1 MPSLNLLYK
10 ESYPIN
16 THIEIQIP
24 KVRKVLENEDS
35 YYNMVMMLTA
45 KPIDMMVQL
54 DDMGIDFTTINDY
67 DLFLMVFE
75 TLKTEDTSLI
85 FGDLDLSRFR
95 AAINEQ
101 NGSVILLN
109 PEGVRIDRAVANQI
123 ATVLRKIHDL
133 QVNNKRP
140 ANDEAKKYMLERA
153 RAKMKRAQR
162 RLTESYLEQQI
173 VAMVNTEQYH
183 YGFEGTL
190 ELSIYQF
197 NRCVRQIIKK
207 VDYEHLMHGVY
218 AGTISSKDLSQK
230 DLNWISHE

>member
-1 MPSLNLLYK
+1 MPTLNLLYK
-10 ESYPIN
+10 ESYSIN
-16 THIEIQIP
+16 DDIKIMIP
-24 KVRKVLENEDS
+24 KVRDVLEHDED

-45 KPIDMMVQL
+45 MPIDMMVQL
-54 DDMGIDFTTINDY
+54 DEMGVDFTDINEY
-67 DLFLMVFE
+67 DLFLMVFNS
-75 TLKTEDTSLI
+75 LKTEDTSLI

-95 AAINEQ
+95 TATSEQ
-101 NGSVILLN
+101 TGKVVLLN

-133 QVNNKRP
+133 KVNNKKP
-140 ANDEAKKYMLERA
+140 ANEEAKKYMLERA
-153 RAKMKRAQR
+153 RAKMKRANR
-162 RLTESYLEQQI
+162 RLNESYLEQQI

-197 NRCVRQIIKK
+197 NKSVRQVIKK

-230 DLNWISHE
+230 DLNWITNE

>member
-1 MPSLNLLYK
+1 MPTLNLLYK
-10 ESYPIN
+10 ESYSIN
-16 THIEIQIP
+16 KDIKIMIP
-24 KVRKVLENEDS
+24 KVRDVLEHDED

-45 KPIDMMVQL
+45 MPIDMMVQL
-54 DDMGIDFTTINDY
+54 DDMGIDFTEINEY
-67 DLFLMVFE
+67 DLFLMVFNS
-75 TLKTEDTSLI
+75 LKTEDTSLI

-95 AAINEQ
+95 SAISEQ
-101 NGSVILLN
+101 TGKVILLN

-133 QVNNKRP
+133 KVNNKKP
-140 ANDEAKKYMLERA
+140 ANEEAKKYMLERA
-153 RAKMKRAQR
+153 RAKMKRANR
-162 RLTESYLEQQI
+162 RLNESYLEQQI

-197 NRCVRQIIKK
+197 NKSVRQVIKK

-230 DLNWISHE
+230 DLNWITNE

>member
-1 MPSLNLLYK
+1 MPTLNLLYK
-10 ESYPIN
+10 ESYSIN
-16 THIEIQIP
+16 DDIKIMIP
-24 KVRKVLENEDS
+24 KVRNVLEHDED

-45 KPIDMMVQL
+45 MPIDMMVQL
-54 DDMGIDFTTINDY
+54 DDMGIDFTEINEY

-75 TLKTEDTSLI
+75 SLKAEDTSLI

-95 AAINEQ
+95 AGISDKT
-101 NGSVILLN
+101 GKVVLLN

-133 QVNNKRP
+133 KVNNKKP
-140 ANDEAKKYMLERA
+140 ANEEAKKYMLERA
-153 RAKMKRAQR
+153 RAKMKRASR
-162 RLTESYLEQQI
+162 RLNESYLEQQI

-197 NRCVRQIIKK
+197 NKSVRQVIKK

-230 DLNWISHE
+230 DLNWITNE

>member
-1 MPSLNLLYK
+1 MPTLNLLYK
-10 ESYPIN
+10 DSYPVN
-16 THIEIQIP
+16 EHIKIIIP
-24 KVRKVLENEDS
+24 KVKDILEHEDD

-45 KPIDMMVQL
+45 MPIDMMVQL
-54 DDMGIDFTTINDY
+54 DDMGIDFTTINEY
-67 DLFLMVFE
+67 DLFQMVFE

-95 AAINEQ
+95 TAVSE
-101 NGSVILLN
+101 NGNQILLN
-109 PEGVRIDRAVANQI
+109 PEGVRIDRLVANKI
-123 ATVLRKIHDL
+123 AVVLRKIHDL
-133 QVNNKRP
+133 KQNTKTPGNE
-140 ANDEAKKYMLERA
+140 EAKKYMLERA
-153 RAKMKRAQR
+153 RVKMRRAKK
-162 RLTESYLEQQI
+162 RLTDSYLEQQI

-197 NRCVRQIIKK
+197 NKSVRQVIKK

-230 DLNWISHE
+230 DLNWISNE

>member
-1 MPSLNLLYK
+1 MPTLNLLYK
-10 ESYPIN
+10 ESYSIN
-16 THIEIQIP
+16 KDIKIMIP
-24 KVRKVLENEDS
+24 KVRDVLEHDED

-45 KPIDMMVQL
+45 MPIDMMVQL
-54 DDMGIDFTTINDY
+54 DDMGIDFTEINEY
-67 DLFLMVFE
+67 DLFLMVFNS
-75 TLKTEDTSLI
+75 LKTEDTSLI

-95 AAINEQ
+95 SAISEQ
-101 NGSVILLN
+101 TGKAILLN

-133 QVNNKRP
+133 KVNNKKP
-140 ANDEAKKYMLERA
+140 ANEEAKKYMLERA
-153 RAKMKRAQR
+153 RAKMKRANR
-162 RLTESYLEQQI
+162 RLNESYLEQQI

-197 NRCVRQIIKK
+197 NKSVRQVIKK

-230 DLNWISHE
+230 DLNWITNE

>member
-1 MPSLNLLYK
+1 MPTLNLLYK
-10 ESYPIN
+10 ESYSIN
-16 THIEIQIP
+16 KDIEIMIP
-24 KVRKVLENEDS
+24 KVRDVLEHDED

-45 KPIDMMVQL
+45 MPIDMMVQL
-54 DDMGIDFTTINDY
+54 DDMGIDFTEINEY
-67 DLFLMVFE
+67 DLFLMVFNS
-75 TLKTEDTSLI
+75 LKTEDTSLI

-95 AAINEQ
+95 SAISEQ
-101 NGSVILLN
+101 TGKAILLN

-133 QVNNKRP
+133 KVNNKKP
-140 ANDEAKKYMLERA
+140 ANEEAKKYMLERA
-153 RAKMKRAQR
+153 RAKMKRANR
-162 RLTESYLEQQI
+162 RLNESYLEQQI

-197 NRCVRQIIKK
+197 NKSVRQVIKK

-230 DLNWISHE
+230 DLNWITNE

>member
-1 MPSLNLLYK
+1 MPTLNLLYK
-10 ESYPIN
+10 ESYSIN
-16 THIEIQIP
+16 DDIKIMIP
-24 KVRKVLENEDS
+24 KVRDVLEHDED

-45 KPIDMMVQL
+45 MPIDMMVQL
-54 DDMGIDFTTINDY
+54 DEMGVDFTDINEY
-67 DLFLMVFE
+67 DLFLMVFNS
-75 TLKTEDTSLI
+75 LKTEDTSLI

-95 AAINEQ
+95 TATSEQ
-101 NGSVILLN
+101 TGKVVLLN

-133 QVNNKRP
+133 KVNNKKP
-140 ANDEAKKYMLERA
+140 ANEEAKKYMLERA
-153 RAKMKRAQR
+153 RAKMKRASR
-162 RLTESYLEQQI
+162 RLNESYLEQQI

-197 NRCVRQIIKK
+197 NKSVRQVIKK

-230 DLNWISHE
+230 DLNWITNE